1 MAYITIEQLIDIVN
15 ADLTV
20 SGLLPK
26 ILPDQEIYRLIKED
40 ALGYFYRDY
49 QFATQKIYYK
59 LPLTCFQTEQY
70 TQYRYFVLPEEITQV
85 TDIFMISN
93 PTMFRLG
100 MQAPHLSID
109 MGVTNQPFLTSFVS
123 TIGELAV
130 YRSVI
135 GAFSSEVNKMSRN
148 TVKFDFNNINNR
160 LNILTGIECDLILEC
175 YTKIEQENLFDDQ
188 LFKKYII
195 GLSKVRLAEVLGRVN
210 MPLPGGFN
218 YQADAIKTQ
227 GETGMKE
234 VTEYIAKQ
242 TTTAW
247 FFKSN

>member
-1 MAYITIEQLIDIVN
+1 MSYITIEQLIDIVN

-26 ILPDQEIYRLIKED
+26 ILPDPEIYRLIKEM
-40 ALGYFYRDY
+40 ALDYFYRDY

-59 LPLTCFQTEQY
+59 LPLSCFFTEQF
-70 TQYRYFVLPEEITQV
+70 TQYKYFVLPDEITQV
-85 TDIFMISN
+85 TDVIMIDN
-93 PTMFRLG
+93 PNMFKLG

-135 GAFSSEVNKMSRN
+135 GAFSSEVNKMSKS
-148 TVKFDFNNINNR
+148 TVKYDFNPINR
-160 LNILTGIECDLILEC
+160 RFNILTGIDTDLILVC
-175 YTKIEQENLFDDQ
+175 YTKIEQEELFDDQ

-227 GETGMKE
+227 GEKEMTE

-242 TTTAW
+242 TNSAW